1 MQKLLFLLLL
11 VFGPLLLSAQ
21 QKSVIKIVSF
31 EQITGVPEKK
41 VSYLRRPVF
50 QQDNATLTCDS
61 AVYYS
66 ERNYFEAYNNVH
78 ILQQETNI
86 YSNQLQ
92 YDGNTKKAHL
102 TGNVKMIDPQAI
114 LTTDILDYDMAAKI
128 GTYNSGGKI
137 VNKDITLTSR
147 NGYYFSNS
155 NDAYFRYNVVAIT
168 PQTTIKSD
176 TMRYNTQSKWT
187 YFYGPT
193 NIKGKDDNLYTENG
207 AYNTQ
212 TQDAYFGK
220 KNLYTQ
226 DTKSLKG
233 DSLYY
238 YGAKGYGKA
247 VKNIVFGDT
256 KDKIKMFGDLGY
268 YYKADKRALVTKKAY
283 LGIGTADSIV
293 VNGKKKPDS
302 LWIGADTLITQMVL
316 RQTLK
321 LVPKI
326 SVQADNKVGEDEPEK
341 PGKSSSAN
349 RDSSEVASKA
359 KNISSKKLS
368 KKQLKKERNRKKKE
382 SDKLPT
388 PLIDSLKKGADSLG
402 KDVKIT
408 QLDSLPAKNELKAT
422 ADSIVKNLP
431 KPPPD
436 SVQKKLIKKADSL
449 LGKGKADL
457 SKLPDGVK
465 KKILDSAKA
474 KLSKLKAAVKNLP
487 KPPLDSVQKKLI
499 KKADSLLGKGKADLS
514 KLPDSVKKPILD
526 SAKAALSK
534 LKAAAKLKDSIKLD
548 PLDTVQARVINAF
561 HHVKVFK
568 SNIQAK
574 TDSLFYTSADSTL
587 RCYVNP
593 IVWAEGSQQVGDTI
607 YVQFKNKKLNNMQ
620 AIRNAFLVNTP
631 KDSLRFNQIKGRLL
645 TGFFADGQLKT
656 MYVDGNAESI
666 YYTQDDSTK
675 VYKEVNQTLSSR
687 IKFTFKDKDIDDVV
701 YIKGVEGAIN
711 PDSEVAKDNVLT
723 GFSWKPKERP
733 KSKKDAITPSPVIK
747 VAPKAKGK
755 QTPKTEKGGK
765 LVPKEKQI
773 EAKPKNMPE
782 DAVQKVNVDSLK
794 LKEVPPKVILKPD
807 TNNFGIKPILPK
819 KDTVGKSKS
828 GQ

>member
-1 MQKLLFLLLL
+1 MQKRLFLLLL
-11 VFGPLLLSAQ
+11 AFGPLFLSAQ

-66 ERNYFEAYNNVH
+66 ERNYFEAYDNVH
-78 ILQQETNI
+78 INQQTTDI

-114 LTTDILDYDMAAKI
+114 LTTEILDYDMAAKI
-128 GTYNSGGKI
+128 GTYTSGGKI
-137 VNKDITLTSR
+137 VNKDVTLTSR

-155 NDAYFRYNVVAIT
+155 NDAYFRYNVIAVT

-220 KNLYTQ
+220 NNLYTQ

-283 LGIGTADSIV
+283 LGIGTDDSIV

-321 LVPKI
+321 LIPKI
-326 SVQADNKVGEDEPEK
+326 SIKADNQVGEDEPKK
-341 PGKSSSAN
+341 PEKSSNAGKEP
-349 RDSSEVASKA
+349 SEVASKTEVTT
-359 KNISSKKLS
+359 N
-368 KKQLKKERNRKKKE
+368 KKQKNKGKDKNKKEGDN
-382 SDKLPT
+382 LPMPPT
-388 PLIDSLKKGADSLG
+388 DSLKKGVDSLAT
-402 KDVKIT
+402 KLKLF
-408 QLDSLPAKNELKAT
+408 QLDSLSTKNKLKLV
-422 ADSIVKNLP
+422 ADSIIKNLP
-431 KPPPD
+431 KLPPD
-436 SVQKKLIKKADSL
+436 SVRKNLFKKADDL
-449 LGKGKADL
+449 LGKSKIDL
-457 SKLPDGVK
+457 SKLPEA
-465 KKILDSAKA
+465 I
-474 KLSKLKAAVKNLP
+474 
-487 KPPLDSVQKKLI
+487 
-499 KKADSLLGKGKADLS
+499 
-514 KLPDSVKKPILD
+514 KKPILD
-526 SAKAALSK
+526 STKASLLK
-534 LKAAAKLKDSIKLD
+534 LKTGVRLKDSIKFD
-548 PLDTVQARVINAF
+548 PLDTVQARIINAF

-593 IVWAEGSQQVGDTI
+593 IVWAEGSQQVADTI

-620 AIRNAFLVNTP
+620 AIKNAFLVNTP
-631 KDSLRFNQIKGRLL
+631 KDSLRFNQIKGRLM

-687 IKFTFKDKDIDDVV
+687 IKFIFKGKDIEDVV

-711 PDSEVAKDNVLT
+711 PVSEVPKDNVLT

-733 KSKKDAITPSPVIK
+733 KSKKDAITPSPVVK
-747 VAPKAKGK
+747 SAPKAKSLSAK
-755 QTPKTEKGGK
+755 QASKEAKPTLKGK
-765 LVPKEKQI
+765 LK

-782 DAVQKVNVDSLK
+782 NVVQKVKVDSLE
-794 LKEVPPKVILKPD
+794 LKKPLPKVILKPD
-807 TNNFGIKPILPK
+807 SNTFGTKPMLPK
-819 KDTVGKSKS
+819 RETVGKSKPI
-828 GQ
+828 Q